1 MYRQLLALLSA
12 SSRGKTDEIA
22 HHQTRGEPDK
32 SIQDSGDRESS
43 KLDDGYGGYS
53 NHCPHHRSL
62 SIPALGEDS
71 QRK

>member
-1 MYRQLLALLSA
+1 MYGQLLTLLGI
-12 SSRGKTDEIA
+12 SSRGQTDEIA
-22 HHQTRGEPDK
+22 YHQTGKEPDK
-32 SIQDSGDRESS
+32 AIQDSGNREPS
-43 KLDDGYGGYS
+43 KLDNGYGGYS